1 MKYICGIFYG
11 VFIESAFKRQ
21 RGGGRGQEED
31 AFSPAPSTLTPS
43 ETRKHNNMEGVGGG
57 GPHDIYRSTFPPPF
71 LNILYTA
78 LFFTT

>member
-11 VFIESAFKRQ
+11 VFIESAFKRWW
-21 RGGGRGQEED
+21 GRGQEDD
-31 AFSPAPSTLTPS
+31 AFSPAPSTLMPS

-57 GPHDIYRSTFPPPF
+57 GPDDIYRSTFPPPF
-71 LNILYTA
+71 LNILYPA